1 MTCMSIQTRTIQG
14 MLAAMF
20 VFVATGIAEAA
31 PKLQVGDA
39 APAFGDVTWV
49 LPTEGVDVDMTDG
62 KVHVVEFWAT
72 WCGPCKYSIPH
83 LSRLQQDWGAERL
96 QIIGVTDEEEA
107 DVRPWVDRNMPQLKY
122 SIAISSTRGPQ
133 RTWYKAAKLEYLP
146 SAFIVGP
153 RGRIQFIG
161 NPNDES
167 FNIML
172 TKVMKGRFDA
182 AKQRQAEP
190 LFEDLRRNR
199 ERKNWRQYEKTAKK
213 IIAISPK
220 VFIKT
225 QVDLFETQLVQM
237 KNPEVAYEGATAF
250 VDARIDSD
258 PEGVLFLADRIV
270 DDPDIPDEQRRLD
283 FALDIA
289 TRVLERFEKPS
300 EQARALKTIAAVHFK
315 KGDVAEAAKT
325 AKKAYQWAPAEVK
338 DDYRTQWMAYKQ
350 HDKG

>member
-1 MTCMSIQTRTIQG
+1 

-96 QIIGVTDEEEA
+96 QIIGVSDEEE
-107 DVRPWVDRNMPQLKY
+107 DKVKSWVNRNMPQLKY

-182 AKQRQAEP
+182 GKQRQAEP

>member
-1 MTCMSIQTRTIQG
+1 G
-14 MLAAMF
+14 H
-20 VFVATGIAEAA
+20 
-31 PKLQVGDA
+31 
-39 APAFGDVTWV
+39 PADPDF
-49 LPTEGVDVDMTDG
+49 DMT
-62 KVHVVEFWAT
+62 
-72 WCGPCKYSIPH
+72 
-83 LSRLQQDWGAERL
+83 
-96 QIIGVTDEEEA
+96 
-107 DVRPWVDRNMPQLKY
+107 
-122 SIAISSTRGPQ
+122 
-133 RTWYKAAKLEYLP
+133 
-146 SAFIVGP
+146 
-153 RGRIQFIG
+153 
-161 NPNDES
+161 
-167 FNIML
+167 L

-182 AKQRQAEP
+182 AKHQEAET
-190 LFEDLRRNR
+190 LFEDLRRDY